1 MTGNDKVTFAL
12 FFGNRGFF
20 PASLMEA
27 ARKELTETLAKLGYE
42 YIILDAEATRY
53 GAVETPEEGKIYARF
68 LEENKGRYDGIILSL
83 PNFGDETGA
92 VEALKHAGV
101 PIFIQAYPDELDKM
115 SPDKRRDAF
124 CGKFSIMD
132 VFKQYD
138 IPFTVY
144 KPHTVSPGSGKFA
157 ENLDNFARVC
167 RVVGGMKELT
177 VGAIGARTTP
187 FKTVRI
193 DELTL
198 QKYGITMETF
208 DLSEVFSRMRGLN
221 DTNVE
226 LQEKREILSNYAS
239 WQGVPEVNFD
249 NIARYGVV
257 LDQMIGEHNLDAVA
271 VRCWIELQQE
281 FGISP
286 CVVLSEMNNRKKTAA
301 CEVDIGSAVTM
312 HALSLASGDAA
323 TCLDW
328 NNNYGDEEDK
338 CILFHC
344 GPVPAKLMKEKG
356 RVVDHEILKNSVGP
370 GCSYGPSVGRIR
382 PFDFTYGNL
391 LSVDGRLEF
400 YLGEAA
406 FTDDPVPE
414 DFFGCAGVAEFAD
427 LQNTLMSIG
436 CLGHR
441 HHVALTPGN
450 VLFPVYEAFVNYL
463 GYNVDIV

>member
-1 MTGNDKVTFAL
+1 MIEKNVTFAL

-20 PASLMEA
+20 PASLMET
-27 ARKELTETLAKLGYE
+27 ARKEIPSVLEKAGYG
-42 YIILDAEATRY
+42 YIMLDAEATRH
-53 GAVETPEEGKIYARF
+53 GAVETPEEGKIYANF
-68 LEENKGRYDGIILSL
+68 LEENKGRFDGVILSL

-115 SPDKRRDAF
+115 GADLRRDAF

-132 VFKQYD
+132 VFTQYGL
-138 IPFTVY
+138 PFSVH
-144 KPHTVSPGSGKFA
+144 KPHTVHPNDREFIDTVHDFA
-157 ENLDNFARVC
+157 KVC
-167 RVVGGMKELT
+167 RVVKGMRDMK

-198 QKYGITMETF
+198 QKYGITTETY
-208 DLSEVFSRMRGLN
+208 DLSEVFSRMRGLSDN
-221 DTNVE
+221 NVE
-226 LQEKREILSNYAS
+226 LQEKREILSNYTS
-239 WQGVPEVNFD
+239 WQGVPDVNFD
-249 NIARYGVV
+249 NIARYAVV
-257 LDQMIGEHNLDAVA
+257 LDQMTVENNLDAVA

-286 CVVLSEMNNRKKTAA
+286 CVVLSEMNNRGRVAA

-312 HALSLASGDAA
+312 YALSLASGETAA
-323 TCLDW
+323 CLDW
-328 NNNYGDEEDK
+328 NNNYGKEENK

-344 GPVPAKLMKEKG
+344 GPIPASLMTEKG
-356 RVVDHEILKNSVGP
+356 RVVDHELLKASVGP
-370 GCSYGPSVGRIR
+370 GCSYGPNVGRIK

-391 LSVDGRLEF
+391 RSEDGQLEF
-400 YLGEAA
+400 YIGEAE
-406 FTDDPVPE
+406 FTKDPIP
-414 DFFGCAGVAEFAD
+414 DNFFGCAGVAEFPD
-427 LQNTLMSIG
+427 LQNTLLTIG

-450 VLFPVYEAFVNYL
+450 VTTAVYEAFANYL
-463 GYNVDIV
+463 GYNVEIV